1 MNYEFLVLNQRK
13 KYDSKLPKV
22 EFFSSCP
29 ALAKVVIYTMPI
41 DIVQLGKTTNYL
53 AQIYTARFSLR
64 SVRTL

>member
-29 ALAKVVIYTMPI
+29 ALDKVVIYTMPI
-41 DIVQLGKTTNYL
+41 DIV
-53 AQIYTARFSLR
+53 
-64 SVRTL
+64 